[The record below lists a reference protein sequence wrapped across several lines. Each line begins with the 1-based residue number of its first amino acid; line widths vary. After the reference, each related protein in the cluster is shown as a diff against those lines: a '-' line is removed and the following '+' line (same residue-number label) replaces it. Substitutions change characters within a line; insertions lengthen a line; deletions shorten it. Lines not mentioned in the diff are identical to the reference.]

1 MTIHPVIAAIA
12 TGTINAAVTNTGHSM
27 RTAPQPRAEGTTALE
42 SLASQAVVWGLA
54 IAVAMVII
62 CAAAWAIGSAS
73 AHPQAA
79 AKAKVGILVALA
91 GALLLGAGT
100 GYLAWLNT
108 GQAEAFTAD
117 PTSYQAETAAPQPDI
132 EIVDKTG
139 DWMIAVNHYR
149 RATPAVEAQS
159 DPALDKLAASCASK
173 IAGGTGMCPDPGQ
186 YNSVKLSP
194 SQIATLS
201 GPLSPDTLA
210 ADAPTLT
217 ADLSKLTDDPRV
229 AIVGARNTQ
238 NGTAALVFMI
248 SAGPCPAPC
257 APKTDGDFM
266 PGIIAHVGTPQW

>member
-1 MTIHPVIAAIA
+1 MTIHPVIAAI
-12 TGTINAAVTNTGHSM
+12 TGAINAAVTNTGRSM
-27 RTAPQPRAEGTTALE
+27 RTVPLPRSEGTTALE
-42 SLASQAVVWGLA
+42 SLTSQAVTWGLVV
-54 IAVAMVII
+54 AVVVVII

-73 AHPQAA
+73 LHPQTA
-79 AKAKVGILVALA
+79 AKAKTGILVALA

-108 GQAEAFTAD
+108 GQAAAFTAE
-117 PTSYQAETAAPQPDI
+117 PASYQAETAAPQPGI
-132 EIVDKTG
+132 EVVNKTD
-139 DWMIAVNHYR
+139 DWMVAVNHYR
-149 RATPAVEAQS
+149 RTTPAAEARS
-159 DPALDKLAASCASK
+159 DPALEKLAASCATK
-173 IAGGTGMCPDPGQ
+173 LAGGTGMCPGPGQ

-217 ADLSKLTDDPRV
+217 SDLSKLTDDPRF

-257 APKTDGDFM
+257 APRADGDFT
-266 PGIIAHVGTPQW
+266 PGIIAHVGDPQW